1 MNDYVIFRRHA
12 WADQAALE
20 RAAGRAAR
28 AANGEL
34 AGRLNWIRSYV
45 YEETDG
51 TLGSVCIFQAT
62 DRDVLFDHARRA
74 DLACDDVR
82 PIARTVI
89 IDADPAPSSRT
100 VATETNPR

>member
-1 MNDYVIFRRHA
+1 MNDYVIFRSNA
-12 WADQAALE
+12 WPDEAALE

-28 AANGEL
+28 ITNTEL
-34 AGRLNWIRSYV
+34 AGQVNWIRSYV
-45 YEETDG
+45 YEEPDG

-62 DRDVLFDHARRA
+62 DRDVVFEHARRA

-89 IDADPAPSSRT
+89 IDADPT
-100 VATETNPR
+100 PRS